1 MPVLRAPSGQA
12 PARGRSGMRRAR
24 LVALLLLAAL
34 VAALLP
40 AVPAAAAAPTP
51 PACDPVR
58 TPPALA
64 GKVPTAEQV
73 IGFPLGERD
82 VTVAESDTYLQAVAK
97 ASPRVVAGTAAVSW
111 QGRPLRYAIVGRP
124 GNVTPAGLARI
135 RLQTALLRSE
145 ERRVGKEC
153 RSRWSPY

>member
-24 LVALLLLAAL
+24 LVALLLPAA
-34 VAALLP
+34 
-40 AVPAAAAAPTP
+40 PAAAAAPTP

-111 QGRPLRYAIVGRP
+111 QGRPLRYAIVGKP
-124 GNVTPAGLARI
+124 GNVTPA
-135 RLQTALLRSE
+135 
-145 ERRVGKEC
+145 
-153 RSRWSPY
+153 